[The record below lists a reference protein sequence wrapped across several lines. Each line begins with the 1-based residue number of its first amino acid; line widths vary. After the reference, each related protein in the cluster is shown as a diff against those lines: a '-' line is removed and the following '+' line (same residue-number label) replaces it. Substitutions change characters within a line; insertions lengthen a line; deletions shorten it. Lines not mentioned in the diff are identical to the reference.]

1 MSTLQAIHETIWL
14 KTFLVKLDFK
24 QKEAIIVLID
34 NQGSISFIKN
44 LVHHNWSKHN
54 DTCHHYLKELVY
66 ANEVTFKYYSNS
78 KMRAKLLTTGIF
90 RTKHCERM
98 QKMGFRQLRI

>member
-24 QKEAIIVLID
+24 QKEAIIILI
-34 NQGSISFIKN
+34 NNHGSISFIKSI
-44 LVHHNWSKHN
+44 VHHNRSKRN
-54 DTCHHYLKELVY
+54 DICHHYLKELVY
-66 ANEVTFKYYSNS
+66 ENEVTFKYYSTS
-78 KMRAKLLTTGIF
+78 KMRVNLLTKGLF
-90 RTKHCERM
+90 RTKHCECM